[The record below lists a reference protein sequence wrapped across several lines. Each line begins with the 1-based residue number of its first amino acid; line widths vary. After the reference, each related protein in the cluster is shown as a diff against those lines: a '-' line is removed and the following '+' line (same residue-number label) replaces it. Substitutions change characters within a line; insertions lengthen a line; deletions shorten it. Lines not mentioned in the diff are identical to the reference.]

1 MAPPA
6 LQKALVD
13 TVNFEAVIQTAS
25 VLTLCGKISKVI
37 ELLRIRSDLETPPTV
52 VPLPPIT
59 TLRIRFESE
68 KVGSIGKLKF

>member
-52 VPLPPIT
+52 APQPPIT
-59 TLRIRFESE
+59 TLEVSKISDN
-68 KVGSIGKLKF
+68 VLNIGQWDF

>member
-59 TLRIRFESE
+59 TLEVSKI
-68 KVGSIGKLKF
+68 

>member
-6 LQKALVD
+6 LQKALGD

-37 ELLRIRSDLETPPTV
+37 ELLRIRSDVETPPAV
-52 VPLPPIT
+52 VSLPPIT
-59 TLRIRFESE
+59 TLLFLFFGNFCFFWELVIF
-68 KVGSIGKLKF
+68 

>member
-25 VLTLCGKISKVI
+25 VLTLCGKISKAI

-52 VPLPPIT
+52 APQPPIT
-59 TLRIRFESE
+59 TLMFLFFWELLLFL
-68 KVGSIGKLKF
+68 GTCNF